1 MNTSALIMMLATEAT
16 VVFFTAYFFIKVL
29 RNQGEPKEEIDE
41 VQE

>member
-1 MNTSALIMMLATEAT
+1 MNTSALIMMLATEAV

-29 RNQGEPKEEIDE
+29 RNQGAPKEEIDE